1 MKIKRK
7 NWEEELT
14 LYGTWFW
21 IKARLPRF
29 FITEYKDGTWYGK
42 DGKPYEWHLDDP
54 MRLRDIV
61 VWRLCQSKNK
71 RVQRLGWKLWGKP

>member
-1 MKIKRK
+1 MK
-7 NWEEELT
+7 
-14 LYGTWFW
+14 
-21 IKARLPRF
+21 P
-29 FITEYKDGTWYGK
+29 FITGYNHVKRVWYDKNGN
-42 DGKPYEWHLDDP
+42 PYEWHMDDP